1 MSTPTPFT
9 ETTATPTHAPVHV
22 AETVRSPRTRWGAII
37 WGALFA
43 AVAAAAFWL
52 IADDE
57 RRAGIADWILA
68 LTPTTI
74 TTLMILTIGVLL
86 LVTGAVALLRRG
98 QHRMSGAADRPSG
111 EPAAD

>member
-9 ETTATPTHAPVHV
+9 ETTPPLAPTHV
-22 AETVRSPRTRWGAII
+22 AETVGSPRTRWGAII

-111 EPAAD
+111 APVVD